1 VPQSRVV
8 DRHNRPE
15 RLAYLV
21 RVLTGTIDHS
31 LPLDDRQASR
41 SREASETNA
50 NENISTGSFIAF
62 AVFFPNLNRHN
73 ERMHTT
79 AAFTLTCLL
88 NFPLIVTGD
97 AAFVSSTSIRRIPKV
112 SKAGGLNHRDH
123 GAFVNIGMVDGQLDG
138 VENSKNFIRERPGR
152 DFGPLGH
159 DYLPAVDAGPI
170 SPLVLGKLTEE
181 QIHYLIARRL
191 QCKKS
196 RNYSEADQI
205 LSGLVA
211 AGVYLQ
217 DKRKEWRADGQMSF
231 GRKKISYVRRG
242 GQGQLSEDDVATVAS
257 MVESRA
263 QAKRKED
270 FYLSDQLGDALKAKY
285 GVKVNDKRREW
296 SINTINNS
304 VVDHNNADVYV
315 PSPIAPKDDPT
326 HLMMEESKVFIQERL
341 MDREAARKS
350 KNYAMADM
358 IRDELKDNYSV
369 VIDDRTKEWKVV
381 TSEEDSFAT
390 EAQASQRSAFVREK
404 ESSLE
409 EDFGILFGDSP
420 VEEDEE
426 GEPDSSTTTI
436 ASVDDESVL
445 APKQEDALDESS
457 HLSTLTVVVLKEK
470 LRKAGL
476 PVSGKNKAELIGRLM
491 NQSSS

>member
-1 VPQSRVV
+1 M
-8 DRHNRPE
+8 
-15 RLAYLV
+15 
-21 RVLTGTIDHS
+21 HS
-31 LPLDDRQASR
+31 
-41 SREASETNA
+41 
-50 NENISTGSFIAF
+50 I
-62 AVFFPNLNRHN
+62 
-73 ERMHTT
+73 T

-88 NFPLIVTGD
+88 HFRPILIVTGD
-97 AAFVSSTSIRRIPKV
+97 SAFVSSTSTRRIPKI

-123 GAFVNIGMVDGQLDG
+123 GAFVNIGFCTGRFYIHMAGDQFDG
-138 VENSKNFIRERPGR
+138 VDDNAENYENESLMTNNPAKRKQNSSSQGNPVNNYIRGDRPGR

-191 QCKKS
+191 KCKIA

-217 DKRKEWRADGQMSF
+217 DKRKEWRADGHMSF
-231 GRKKISYVRRG
+231 GRKKISYIRRG
-242 GQGQLSEDDVATVAS
+242 GQGQLSEDDLAMVAS

-270 FYLSDQLGDALKAKY
+270 FYLSDQLGDTLKAQY

-296 SINTINNS
+296 SINTIHNSDDDDNN
-304 VVDHNNADVYV
+304 VDVYV

-326 HLMMEESKVFIQERL
+326 HLMEEESKAFIQKRL
-341 MDREAARKS
+341 TDREVARKS
-350 KNYAMADM
+350 KDYAMADM
-358 IRDELKDNYSV
+358 IRDELKDDYSV

-381 TSEEDSFAT
+381 TSEEDAFAS
-390 EAQASQRSAFVREK
+390 EAQASQRSAFVNSEF
-404 ESSLE
+404 EENLE
-409 EDFGILFGDSP
+409 TFFGDSP
-420 VEEDEE
+420 VEEGEE
-426 GEPDSSTTTI
+426 GEPVPSTTTI
-436 ASVDDESVL
+436 APIEDESVL
-445 APKQEDALDESS
+445 APKEKDALDELS
-457 HLSTLTVVVLKEK
+457 HLGTLTVAVLKEK
-470 LRKAGL
+470 LREAGL
-476 PVSGKNKAELIGRLM
+476 PVTARNKAELIERLM